1 MVQRYSPGSFTQL
14 LESYSRV
21 SWLPKSSE
29 EQRAVERNVGTMTS
43 SLLPLFSLE
52 ILILDG
58 EAPPWTGCVVPPQL
72 ILCKHPLRCRGVS
85 PEPF

>member
-29 EQRAVERNVGTMTS
+29 EQRAVEGNVGTMTS

-58 EAPPWTGCVVPPQL
+58 EAHVQGGSSL
-72 ILCKHPLRCRGVS
+72 LS
-85 PEPF
+85 